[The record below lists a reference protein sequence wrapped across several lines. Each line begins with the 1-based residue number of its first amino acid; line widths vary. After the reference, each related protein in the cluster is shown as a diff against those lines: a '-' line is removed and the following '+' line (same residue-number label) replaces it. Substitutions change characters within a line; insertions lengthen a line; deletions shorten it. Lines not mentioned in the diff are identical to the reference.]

1 MKIYENYID
10 KLRANSKINSET
22 RFVANQLL
30 EMHSEA
36 LKRDRPIIVELG
48 VDKGQST
55 RVFLNAIDNKTNAR
69 LIKEGIL
76 SAVDKV
82 IKYLNKVCVPVEDQI
97 KEIATISTNND
108 KAIAMIPDFSNSAL
122 TFGPTFSTLLKEK
135 S

>member
-69 LIKEGIL
+69 LISIDIKDCKD
-76 SAVDKV
+76 AVKSSNWEFVQQDS
-82 IKYLNKVCVPVEDQI
+82 VEI
-97 KEIATISTNND
+97 ES
-108 KAIAMIPDFSNSAL
+108 L
-122 TFGPTFSTLLKEK
+122 LLKKPIIKDGIDILYIDSLFVVKNPPSPQEFRFL
-135 S
+135 SG

>member
-10 KLRANSKINSET
+10 KLRTNSKINSET

-69 LIKEGIL
+69 LISIDIKDCKD
-76 SAVDKV
+76 AVK
-82 IKYLNKVCVPVEDQI
+82 
-97 KEIATISTNND
+97 STNWEFVQQD
-108 KAIAMIPDFSNSAL
+108 SVDIESL
-122 TFGPTFSTLLKEK
+122 LLKK
-135 S
+135 PIIKWV